1 MYSDTLSIA
10 QRDPIGTQSWSGAS
24 RVHEPFLGPMPTLAR
39 VDPYEGR
46 NVQFWT
52 LPENYK
58 GRNLYLKDTIR
69 DLMFTEE
76 DSFMFKYISPPYPTN
91 EINVMWTEF
100 EAKAHLLDITPPTT
114 RSHQIAQSR
123 TIRRAQL
130 FRWGIEAEFESDFL
144 KTAFGRVSFLAA
156 LRQIA
161 NSVKETFHQQAIRAL
176 TLCHRQQ
183 NQFLKETSQPS
194 LNEFERFLRTDKE
207 RFGMVNKTKNALE
220 KLDLLINKEMQMY
233 GGVADAYLIPEEIA
247 IHTTIVPP
255 EKTDYYLA
263 GDMGPNR
270 VNAVPAGRLS
280 FAGNTQGTLERA
292 EPMHMVRNVP
302 AYVVKNRA
310 IQGASETDVQN
321 LTRVRQIGEYTTMI
335 DDCPDYREYKTEHR
349 SILMFDH
356 DINDMKKISLKTV
369 IEKLEIWDG
378 DAGNVKGPALRRR
391 HNDTYREDQDEDF
404 LTVVLDA
411 GTTRQRGAVVCIGD
425 IDPVFL
431 PTDKVLDGGITICNT
446 ILKNVAFDNVFRVA
460 NGVTEFRDG
469 VRDKLKKAFQTVIP
483 EIEDALLNE
492 IIAYVLD
499 LRAVTVERDN
509 VPTTRVTPVDPIN
522 SRIGAAFIE
531 LLEGQV
537 PATKRGEI
545 KEITTNDRL
554 SVMEKATGIRDKMI
568 EYVGLGI
575 AGTTK
580 LKTKEHVEQW
590 FDTRVKQYEK
600 QIQEAQSSRSAET
613 QQLGG
618 EILFVPRGTN
628 LSGTQ
633 YKAVENIGTMTGSRG
648 GLSKTLSSAGR
659 LTARLGGIAASSADW
674 CVKLGAAL
682 YLLIPMTKQSMLGL
696 CDLNIMVPMNFLLFR
711 PHMQFATRAIIK
723 CKQNGGSMYT
733 FMGNE
738 DFQIAHEAGRKM
750 AMMHFTLYFRC
761 VVHDARNVYVQPD
774 VYIQEREGGCGTRFW
789 TVNEYSNNYN
799 PENLIASL
807 FAICVPIAETNF
819 PNPLSATGRWE
830 SEYSQGIQNLRNLQ
844 PRLHYSTA
852 KRFAGENMYKWD
864 KDARTGLNVP
874 HLMRGRTHRN
884 LIMYQGHQQNYN
896 IKRGDH
902 SRITPNKGHLS
913 KNIYAGCADI
923 FNGALDVLEEQDYAT
938 KNSN

>member
-1 MYSDTLSIA
+1 MHSDTLSIA
-10 QRDPIGTQSWSGAS
+10 QRDPIGTQTWSGAS

-91 EINVMWTEF
+91 EINIMWTEF

-123 TIRRAQL
+123 SIRRAQL

-255 EKTDYYLA
+255 EKTDYYIA
-263 GDMGPNR
+263 GEMGPNR
-270 VNAVPAGRLS
+270 VNAVPTGRLS

-321 LTRVRQIGEYTTMI
+321 LTRVRQIGEYVTMI
-335 DDCPDYREYKTEHR
+335 DDCPDYPEYKTEHR

-356 DINDMKKISLKTV
+356 EINDMKKISLKMA
-369 IEKLEIWDG
+369 IENLGIWGADG
-378 DAGNVKGPALRRR
+378 VNGPTLKRR
-391 HNDTYREDQDEDF
+391 HTDTYRADQDEDF
-404 LTVVLDA
+404 LTTILADVGGV
-411 GTTRQRGAVVCIGD
+411 RQRGPVKLIGD

-431 PTDKVLDGGITICNT
+431 PLDKVLDGGLT
-446 ILKNVAFDNVFRVA
+446 LKNSIFKDGDRKTLNDNIKKIIPTVGIITKIYGLLSA
-460 NGVTEFRDG
+460 NPQQAD
-469 VRDKLKKAFQTVIP
+469 Q
-483 EIEDALLNE
+483 
-492 IIAYVLD
+492 LD
-499 LRAVTVERDN
+499 NKELAST
-509 VPTTRVTPVDPIN
+509 
-522 SRIGAAFIE
+522 GAAEIKANIGGAFIQ

-537 PATKRGEI
+537 PVSKRAEI
-545 KEITTNDRL
+545 KEIVNDEKL
-554 SVMEKATGIRDKMI
+554 SVMEKATSIRDKMV
-568 EYVGLGI
+568 EYVNAGI

-580 LKTKEHVEQW
+580 LKTKDHVEQW
-590 FDTRVKQYEK
+590 FETRVKQYET
-600 QIQEAQSSRSAET
+600 QIQEAQKQAVEKI
-613 QQLGG
+613 GMM
-618 EILFVPRGTN
+618 
-628 LSGTQ
+628 SGTRGAIDTGLDSLERI
-633 YKAVENIGTMTGSRG
+633 KAR
-648 GLSKTLSSAGR
+648 
-659 LTARLGGIAASSADW
+659 IAEVKGSSADEALK
-674 CVKLGAAL
+674 VGAVL
-682 YLLIPMTKQSMLGL
+682 YLLIPMTKKSMLSL
-696 CDLNIMVPMNFLLFR
+696 CDHNIMVPMNILIFR

-789 TVNEYSNNYN
+789 TVEHYKQYN
-799 PENLIASL
+799 PENLAGSL

-819 PNPLSATGRWE
+819 PSPMSATGVWE
-830 SEYSQGIQNLRNLQ
+830 SEYTQGVQNLRNLQ
-844 PRLHYSTA
+844 PHLHYSTA
-852 KRFAGENMYKWD
+852 KRFAGEGMYGWE
-864 KDARTGLNVP
+864 KDARLGLNVP
-874 HLMRGRTHRN
+874 HLARGRIHRN